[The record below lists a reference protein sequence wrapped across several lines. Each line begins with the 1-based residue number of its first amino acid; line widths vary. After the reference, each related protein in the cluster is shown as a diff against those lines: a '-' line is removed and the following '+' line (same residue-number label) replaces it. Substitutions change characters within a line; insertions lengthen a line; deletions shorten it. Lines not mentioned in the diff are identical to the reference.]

1 MLEKIRKQAQAK
13 AKRTGDTYLV
23 IQRKDD
29 KDEIAF
35 IEDIDFMN
43 DRFNMYHN
51 WEVIEA
57 YKTDYNDMGFTKEQ
71 LNRLLNTACEIIIEL
86 EHNAD
91 DEQQKRINAMFDEIK
106 YTEDIDEEITL
117 QDDNLKA
124 DLEAQDYDVFGN
136 NKI

>member
-43 DRFNMYHN
+43 DRFNM
-51 WEVIEA
+51 
-57 YKTDYNDMGFTKEQ
+57 
-71 LNRLLNTACEIIIEL
+71 
-86 EHNAD
+86 
-91 DEQQKRINAMFDEIK
+91 
-106 YTEDIDEEITL
+106 
-117 QDDNLKA
+117 
-124 DLEAQDYDVFGN
+124 
-136 NKI
+136 